1 MKQIVLASTN
11 QGKVREVAMMV
22 QDMGIEIVPLS
33 ETAFQ
38 GEIEE
43 TGTTFEENA
52 IIKAMQVAKTLGI
65 PALADDSGLEIDYL
79 NKEPGIY
86 SARYMGHDTPYAIKN
101 QKILDKLRD
110 VPEEKRT
117 ARFVCAMALALPD
130 GTTRTAQATM
140 EGRIGY
146 EIKGENGFGYDPI
159 FYLPE
164 FGKSSAEILPVHAS
178 NGRRLLHKMQNL
190 YLSGR
195 SLPLSGPG
203 LFLYGSLWNAG
214 HAGLS
219 GKPP

>member
-52 IIKAMQVAKTLGI
+52 VIKAMQVAKTLGI

-117 ARFVCAMALALPD
+117 ARFVCAMALVLPD
-130 GTTRTAQATM
+130 GTTRTTQATM

-164 FGKSSAEILPVHAS
+164 YGCTSAE
-178 NGRRLLHKMQNL
+178 
-190 YLSGR
+190 LSMEEKNKISHR
-195 SLPLSGPG
+195 
-203 LFLYGSLWNAG
+203 
-214 HAGLS
+214 
-219 GKPP
+219 GKALRAIKEELK

>member
-117 ARFVCAMALALPD
+117 ARFVCDMALALPE
-130 GTTRTAQATM
+130 R
-140 EGRIGY
+140 
-146 EIKGENGFGYDPI
+146 
-159 FYLPE
+159 
-164 FGKSSAEILPVHAS
+164 H
-178 NGRRLLHKMQNL
+178 GRRRQQWKGVSVMRSRVKTDLDMIR
-190 YLSGR
+190 YFTCR
-195 SLPLSGPG
+195 SLEKALRKS
-203 LFLYGSLWNAG
+203 LRSRKTGSAIAG
-214 HAGLS
+214 KHCG
-219 GKPP
+219 